1 MSISV
6 IYPAYNETAI
16 IDKTIRRSMAA
27 LRTQFDAF
35 EIILVNDGSTD
46 DTGAKADVLAA
57 EFPEL
62 VVIHQA
68 NTGVGGALYRGLLQV
83 RNDWVVH
90 NGMDYPFD
98 LEDLRKL
105 TPFLIDHDVVVAGR
119 TGYASYTAF
128 RWLVSKINRAL
139 LHTLFRV
146 PAADCNFVQLY
157 RREVIESCLPQ
168 SRAAGFIV
176 PEMLIRA
183 LALGYRIVELPIHY
197 HGRETGFSTLGK
209 PKVLW
214 RTFRDMIL
222 FWWRF
227 QVCRK
232 RHAFREDGSLTS
244 KG

>member
-6 IYPAYNETAI
+6 VYPAYNEAAI
-16 IDKTIRRSMAA
+16 IDKTIRRSVAA
-27 LRTQFDAF
+27 LRAQFDAF
-35 EIILVNDGSTD
+35 EIILINDGSTD
-46 DTGAKADVLAA
+46 DTGARADALAV
-57 EFPEL
+57 EFPQL

-68 NTGVGGALYRGLLQV
+68 NTGVGGALYRGLLRV
-83 RNDWVVH
+83 RHDWVVH

-98 LEDLRKL
+98 LEDLRKM
-105 TPFLIDHDVVVAGR
+105 TPFLRDHDVVVAGR

-128 RWLVSKINRAL
+128 RWLVSKINRVL
-139 LHTLFRV
+139 LHTLFKV
-146 PAADCNFVQLY
+146 PATDCNFVQLY

-183 LALGYRIVELPIHY
+183 LSLGYRIVELPIYY
-197 HGRETGFSTLGK
+197 HGRETGASILGK

-214 RTFRDMIL
+214 RTFSDMIG

-232 RHAFREDGSLTS
+232 RDAFRDEDSPAL